1 METKANRRCTHL
13 MLKASQ
19 NETVSLLYLVR
30 QTISVASFV
39 VEIH

>member
-1 METKANRRCTHL
+1 MEIKANRRCIHL

-19 NETVSLLYLVR
+19 NVTVSLLCLVR
-30 QTISVASFV
+30 RAISVASFV

>member
-1 METKANRRCTHL
+1 METKANRRCIHL

-19 NETVSLLYLVR
+19 NVTVSLLYLVR